1 VKSYGNFF
9 FLIHPYTHP
18 SYFTYLVRRYDHDAL
33 HDEGQF
39 EKKNNNCHKRKVK
52 DGYSPLALA
61 ILDGVDDTVIAV
73 FVSAVML
80 DTDVHSPFLC
90 FKDTERWTHPNH
102 AAHHTYIVRVYYY
115 ANVRLFFFLSTQ
127 VVFQ

>member
-1 VKSYGNFF
+1 MEISFSLFILTPTLPNLPSSYIDMIMTLCRMQCN
-9 FLIHPYTHP
+9 L
-18 SYFTYLVRRYDHDAL
+18 
-33 HDEGQF
+33 E
-39 EKKNNNCHKRKVK
+39 KNNKCHKRKVK

-61 ILDGVDDTVIAV
+61 ILDGVDDTVIAF

-90 FKDTERWTHPNH
+90 FKEAEKWTHPNH
-102 AAHHTYIVRVYYY
+102 AANHAYIVRVYYY